1 MSQAM
6 NPTLPAVGL
15 AALISLITVSRA
27 GASSCWVYLGTS
39 ATGADRGIYLS
50 KLDQATGTLAPAI
63 RVADK
68 SNSVFFAFSPDKKHL
83 YSLAEIPGPSGHPM
97 EAIESYAVDV
107 ASGALTNIGER
118 PGSDSE
124 ACHISVDPSGRCVLT
139 ANYEGHCIQV
149 YPIRSDAAVGERSC
163 IVRHSGSGPNHD
175 RQESAHPHSI
185 NVDPSGRFAIV
196 ADLGQD
202 KVFVYRLDAGKG
214 TLAPNDPPFVRVAPG
229 AGPRHFAFHP
239 DGRHAFVI
247 DELDATITAF
257 NWDGEKGV
265 LHPYEAVSILQKGYS
280 GPTNTSA
287 EVVVSPSGKF
297 VYGSNRGEDSIV
309 VNAFDPESGKL
320 TFVQRMTDGIKVPRN
335 YAIDPSGKWLVCGN
349 LRANNVT
356 VYGIDPE
363 TGRLTLAGTI
373 QVPEPL
379 CVRFLQI

>member
-1 MSQAM
+1 M
-6 NPTLPAVGL
+6 NPTLRAVGL
-15 AALISLITVSRA
+15 AALTSLITVSRA
-27 GASSCWVYLGTS
+27 GASSCWVYFGTS

-50 KLDQATGTLAPAI
+50 KLDQDTGTLSPAT
-63 RVADK
+63 RAADK
-68 SNSVFFAFSPDKKHL
+68 ANSVFFAFSPDKKHL
-83 YSLAEIPGPSGHPM
+83 YSLAEIKGPSGHPM

-107 ASGALTNIGER
+107 ASGALTSIGER
-118 PGSDSE
+118 PGSNSE
-124 ACHISVDPSGRCVLT
+124 GCHISVDPSGRCVLT
-139 ANYEGHCIQV
+139 ANYEGQYVQV
-149 YPIRSDAAVGERSC
+149 YPILSDATVGERSC

-202 KVFVYRLDAGKG
+202 KVFVYRLDAEKG
-214 TLAPNDPPFVRVAPG
+214 TLAPNDPPYVRVAPG

-247 DELDATITAF
+247 NELDATITAF

-265 LHPYEAVSILQKGYS
+265 LQPYETVSILQKGYS

-287 EVVVSPSGKF
+287 EVVVSRSGNY

-309 VNAFDPESGKL
+309 VNAFDPGTGKL
-320 TFVQRMTDGIKVPRN
+320 TFVQRMTEGIKVPRN

-356 VYGIDPE
+356 IYGIDPE